1 MIFQRSPEWYRRHIG
16 LITGSTA
23 HRLMCGPRRRATLLQ
38 EKIDELISG
47 MIHESHCNEYMQFG
61 IDNEDNAIMEYE
73 AVHGAMTEPGYWIS
87 ADGWGCTPDA
97 FVLGPHG
104 YAGLMSAKC
113 TMLPRIQIRR
123 IETPEPEIPHYW
135 QCVAEMAATGLPW
148 CDIGSYCP
156 FMENEEDR
164 LVTKRVER
172 KAENVAD
179 LLCAIDEFNADVDAA
194 LRADGYDPATLRV
207 RALDPLPKIEYPEKY
222 LMA

>member
-38 EKIDELISG
+38 EKVDELISG

-73 AVHGAMTEPGYWIS
+73 AVYGRMTQAGYWIQ

-97 FVLGPHG
+97 FVLGPTG
-104 YAGLMSAKC
+104 FDGLLSAKC
-113 TMLPRIQIRR
+113 TMLDRIQTKR
-123 IETPEPEIPHYW
+123 IDAPEPDIAHYW

-156 FMENEEDR
+156 FMENRDDW

-172 KAENVAD
+172 SEDAVAR
-179 LLCAIDEFNADVDAA
+179 LLAAIAQFNADVDAA
-194 LRADGYDPATLRV
+194 LRDMGHDPAALRA
-207 RALDPLPKIEYPEKY
+207 RALDPLPLIEYPDAY
-222 LMA
+222 LRA